1 MLRKLAFI
9 GPAFITAA
17 LVFGPG
23 SITTASSIGASF
35 GYGLLWV
42 VILALIFMLVY
53 TDMAV
58 RIGISSQVSPIQ
70 VMKDKWGGVIGAL
83 VGVGSFLV
91 VTSFQ
96 AGNSVGA
103 GVAMNV
109 LFGGNTAL
117 WAGVFT
123 AVAIVLLWLPNYYTS
138 LEKIMVGLIAVML
151 VAFLVTAIVARPE
164 AGALASGIVPSI
176 PQGAG
181 LLSIAIIGTT
191 FSVVGAFYQGYL
203 VQEKGWD
210 RDEYKQSTADTFS
223 GIIILGLLT
232 LLVMIAAAAVLLPQG
247 VTVTSPADMAKTL
260 EPTVGEWASVIFAIG
275 IFGASFSSL
284 IGNATIG
291 GALLSDAFGLG
302 HRLGSAVVKALI
314 TLVMILGGT
323 IAIAFGTI
331 PIQLIIFAQAITIF
345 VVPFIGLL
353 LLWLAS
359 DRARLGS
366 LANPLWKT
374 ILGMLGWLALVA
386 TAVNLIIQLF
396 FGGG

>member
-109 LFGGNTAL
+109 LFGG
-117 WAGVFT
+117 
-123 AVAIVLLWLPNYYTS
+123 
-138 LEKIMVGLIAVML
+138 
-151 VAFLVTAIVARPE
+151 
-164 AGALASGIVPSI
+164 
-176 PQGAG
+176 
-181 LLSIAIIGTT
+181 
-191 FSVVGAFYQGYL
+191 
-203 VQEKGWD
+203 
-210 RDEYKQSTADTFS
+210 
-223 GIIILGLLT
+223 LT
-232 LLVMIAAAAVLLPQG
+232 DSKV
-247 VTVTSPADMAKTL
+247 
-260 EPTVGEWASVIFAIG
+260 
-275 IFGASFSSL
+275 
-284 IGNATIG
+284 
-291 GALLSDAFGLG
+291 
-302 HRLGSAVVKALI
+302 
-314 TLVMILGGT
+314 
-323 IAIAFGTI
+323 
-331 PIQLIIFAQAITIF
+331 
-345 VVPFIGLL
+345 
-353 LLWLAS
+353 
-359 DRARLGS
+359 
-366 LANPLWKT
+366 
-374 ILGMLGWLALVA
+374 
-386 TAVNLIIQLF
+386 
-396 FGGG
+396 